1 MPNIQSA
8 EKRVRTTAKRS
19 LRNASLRSALRT
31 TLKKFDAAL
40 TLSDVDQARLALRI
54 ATRALDKAATKGII
68 HRNTAS
74 RKKSRLTRRFN
85 AAVNGAAAGAVSE

>member
-31 TLKKFDAAL
+31 TLKKFESSLAQN
-40 TLSDVDQARLALRI
+40 DVEQARVALGI
-54 ATRALDKAATKGII
+54 ATRALDKAATKGVI

-85 AAVNGAAAGAVSE
+85 SLSIAE

>member
-1 MPNIQSA
+1 MPNIKSA

-19 LRNASLRSALRT
+19 LRNTSLRSALRT
-31 TLKKFDAAL
+31 TLKKFETSLAQN
-40 TLSDVDQARLALRI
+40 DVEQARVALGI
-54 ATRALDKAATKGII
+54 ATRALDKAATKGVI

-85 AAVNGAAAGAVSE
+85 TLNVAK